1 MDTTRLIE
9 RFSTPD
15 EAGLTLM
22 TPLVVSQAKKVLYL
36 HIAKTGG
43 SSIVR
48 LLKNNGMDDGV
59 LSHKGNDV
67 DHAQKL
73 AYFTEVA
80 NNWDDYYKFTFVRNK
95 YDLLISLYNYDSQ
108 LHGAYSL
115 PSSTTFENFIVN
127 HVGCSD
133 TFVKKI
139 QYNKL
144 IDQYY
149 LTHLDGEPLFDFVG
163 EYQTYTADLN
173 KVCDHLGV
181 VNTQVRVNEGNY
193 DRSKKDS
200 YYTETLRENLRTKF
214 PQEFEHFGW

>member
-1 MDTTRLIE
+1 MDTTKLIE

-22 TPLVVSQAKKVLYL
+22 TPLVVSQEKKVLYL
-36 HIAKTGG
+36 HVAKTGG

-48 LLKNNGMDDGV
+48 LLKNNGLDDGI
-59 LSHKGNDV
+59 LSNKRA
-67 DHAQKL
+67 DHTEKL

-95 YDLLISLYNYDSQ
+95 YDLLISLYNYDAQ
-108 LHGAYSL
+108 LNGAYSL
-115 PSSTTFENFIVN
+115 PS
-127 HVGCSD
+127 GCSD

-139 QYNKL
+139 QYNNL

-149 LTHLDGEPLFDFVG
+149 LTHLDNEPLFDFVG
-163 EYQTYTADLN
+163 EYHTYTEDLN

-181 VNTQVRVNEGNY
+181 VNTEVRVNEGNY

-200 YYTETLRENLRTKF
+200 YYSEALRENLRNKF